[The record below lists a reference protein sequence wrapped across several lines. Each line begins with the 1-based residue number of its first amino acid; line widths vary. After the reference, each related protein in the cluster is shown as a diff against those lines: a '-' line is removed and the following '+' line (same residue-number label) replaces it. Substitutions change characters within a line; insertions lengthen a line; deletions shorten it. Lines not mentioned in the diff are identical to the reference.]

1 MKDSPVTSKIVNT
14 DKTDKM
20 DGPKVTK
27 EGVRNPVTGRTT
39 ASVRFRPMPGQTAEK
54 VLLEINKLEKEI
66 KTRLRRLGATFET
79 SSSSSSTFVTGNDD
93 STASDPKAEES
104 PFQQTDPNDE
114 PPADSSNSTKSTLA
128 KLIGSETG
136 GKYSKR
142 RERAS
147 RNGKHC
153 RLTFLL
159 NLPPSN
165 LFHCHCLVLV
175 YSKHPNK
182 SFFNPINIFDIFYHT
197 LLLFL

>member
-54 VLLEINKLEKEI
+54 VLLEINKLRKEI

-136 GKYSKR
+136 GKYFKG

-159 NLPPSN
+159 NHPPSN

>member
-54 VLLEINKLEKEI
+54 VLLEINKLRKEI

-136 GKYSKR
+136 GKYFKGR
-142 RERAS
+142 RA
-147 RNGKHC
+147 C
-153 RLTFLL
+153 
-159 NLPPSN
+159 
-165 LFHCHCLVLV
+165 
-175 YSKHPNK
+175 
-182 SFFNPINIFDIFYHT
+182 IA
-197 LLLFL
+197 